1 LKDRAGELLV
11 YNYNDKLRAYLVDL
25 ENAIHNMIDFSEL
38 DDSEFD
44 RSEKDVNR
52 QFEEAKRKIPEH
64 LRVNRTIIS
73 DSQIKWSHHIRQEI
87 ENNID
92 TLVNAY
98 LAGRTINSEITHIV
112 KGSLICTSFGS
123 LKCTTS
129 FNFAENLTAFW
140 SVAEK
145 SCQGTFRS
153 LA

>member
-1 LKDRAGELLV
+1 MKLV
-11 YNYNDKLRAYLVDL
+11 ILTIALVILSSLAWSASDWY
-25 ENAIHNMIDFSEL
+25 ES
-38 DDSEFD
+38 
-44 RSEKDVNR
+44 
-52 QFEEAKRKIPEH
+52 
-64 LRVNRTIIS
+64 TIVFPSPFQGNHKEIFILS
-73 DSQIKWSHHIRQEI
+73 DGSVWE
-87 ENNID
+87 
-92 TLVNAY
+92 V
-98 LAGRTINSEITHIV
+98 V

>member
-1 LKDRAGELLV
+1 MSDKWLSMSGMGGSAGAEYALNHTYRVLSKKTSLLTI
-11 YNYNDKLRAYLVDL
+11 NFICA
-25 ENAIHNMIDFSEL
+25 L
-38 DDSEFD
+38 DD
-44 RSEKDVNR
+44 
-52 QFEEAKRKIPEH
+52 
-64 LRVNRTIIS
+64 
-73 DSQIKWSHHIRQEI
+73 
-87 ENNID
+87 
-92 TLVNAY
+92 
-98 LAGRTINSEITHIV
+98 V